1 MPKLF
6 PEILQSIVDAS
17 FQQSGHSH
25 PRKAQAHRVAAAFK
39 VILDEV
45 IPEYREHHPHTRDEK
60 LRSISAYLTR
70 EEFLQIIYGLEN
82 IDNWVKAEGVEN
94 D

>member
-1 MPKLF
+1 MPKRF

-17 FQQSGHSH
+17 FQ
-25 PRKAQAHRVAAAFK
+25 PRKAQALRVAAAFK

-82 IDNWVKAEGVEN
+82 IDNWVEAEGVEN